1 MKKYNYLLK
10 NIGLLTLSSF
20 ASKILS
26 FLLVPLYTSILT
38 TKQYG
43 IYDMFNTTVML
54 LLPLITID
62 IVDAVLR
69 FGLDRS
75 KSKEEVFAIGNSY
88 IVKSIV
94 LLLVLLSIN
103 YFLNIFTIVTKYTLP
118 FFLLYVFTAYSQLLQ
133 YFARGIEKV
142 ASLAVSGV
150 ISSIVSLSLNV
161 LFLVYFKWGLMGYF
175 YATIIGLAAPTIYL
189 FFDMK
194 LWRYPLKCNNKGLL
208 LEMKN
213 YSLPLVLNSIS
224 WWMNNSSSRYIVI
237 YFCGIAQNGIFS
249 VGYKIPTI
257 LNVFQSIFNQAWTLS
272 SVKEFDP
279 EDKDG
284 FFIKI
289 YNLYNFSMIVICS
302 MLILTTKIL
311 AKILYANDFYVA
323 WRYVPFLMIAI
334 VFSAISG
341 LLGGVFSAVKDSK
354 AYSISTTIGAV
365 ANVAISL
372 VSVYYFGAIGAAFGN
387 ALSFGIVWAIRLK
400 KIKEYMNL
408 RINLVRDLL
417 VYGVLFIQS
426 ILILINMNGIQQY
439 ITQGLCLICIIL
451 LYRKEVVKNIKGDI

>member
-118 FFLLYVFTAYSQLLQ
+118 FFLLYVFKAYSQLLQ

-161 LFLVYFKWGLMGYF
+161 LFLVYFK
-175 YATIIGLAAPTIYL
+175 
-189 FFDMK
+189 
-194 LWRYPLKCNNKGLL
+194 
-208 LEMKN
+208 
-213 YSLPLVLNSIS
+213 
-224 WWMNNSSSRYIVI
+224 
-237 YFCGIAQNGIFS
+237 
-249 VGYKIPTI
+249 
-257 LNVFQSIFNQAWTLS
+257 
-272 SVKEFDP
+272 
-279 EDKDG
+279 
-284 FFIKI
+284 
-289 YNLYNFSMIVICS
+289 
-302 MLILTTKIL
+302 
-311 AKILYANDFYVA
+311 
-323 WRYVPFLMIAI
+323 
-334 VFSAISG
+334 
-341 LLGGVFSAVKDSK
+341 
-354 AYSISTTIGAV
+354 
-365 ANVAISL
+365 
-372 VSVYYFGAIGAAFGN
+372 
-387 ALSFGIVWAIRLK
+387 
-400 KIKEYMNL
+400 
-408 RINLVRDLL
+408 
-417 VYGVLFIQS
+417 
-426 ILILINMNGIQQY
+426 
-439 ITQGLCLICIIL
+439 
-451 LYRKEVVKNIKGDI
+451 

>member
-88 IVKSIV
+88 IVKSIA

-175 YATIIGLAAPTIYL
+175 
-189 FFDMK
+189 MQ
-194 LWRYPLKCNNKGLL
+194 LL
-208 LEMKN
+208 
-213 YSLPLVLNSIS
+213 
-224 WWMNNSSSRYIVI
+224 
-237 YFCGIAQNGIFS
+237 
-249 VGYKIPTI
+249 
-257 LNVFQSIFNQAWTLS
+257 
-272 SVKEFDP
+272 
-279 EDKDG
+279 
-284 FFIKI
+284 
-289 YNLYNFSMIVICS
+289 
-302 MLILTTKIL
+302 
-311 AKILYANDFYVA
+311 
-323 WRYVPFLMIAI
+323 
-334 VFSAISG
+334 
-341 LLGGVFSAVKDSK
+341 
-354 AYSISTTIGAV
+354 
-365 ANVAISL
+365 
-372 VSVYYFGAIGAAFGN
+372 
-387 ALSFGIVWAIRLK
+387 
-400 KIKEYMNL
+400 
-408 RINLVRDLL
+408 
-417 VYGVLFIQS
+417 
-426 ILILINMNGIQQY
+426 
-439 ITQGLCLICIIL
+439 
-451 LYRKEVVKNIKGDI
+451 